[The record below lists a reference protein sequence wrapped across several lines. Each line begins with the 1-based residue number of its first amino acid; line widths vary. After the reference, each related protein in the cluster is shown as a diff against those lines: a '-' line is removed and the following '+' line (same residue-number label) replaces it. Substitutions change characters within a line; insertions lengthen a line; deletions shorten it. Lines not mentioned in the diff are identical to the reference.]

1 MILIS
6 LKVTLG
12 NTGDVMLAAL
22 KIPSQD
28 RHNRYLNGPTQA
40 AGGKRVGQVE
50 GLFEALSHLHTWCS
64 PKYVGTATKR
74 TYIYHLSFG

>member
-28 RHNRYLNGPTQA
+28 RHHRCLNGPAQA
-40 AGGKRVGQVE
+40 AVGKSVGQVE
-50 GLFEALSHLHTWCS
+50 GLFETLSHLHTWCS
-64 PKYVGTATKR
+64 HKYVGTASKR